1 MKTLNNC
8 KKTISGALFTE
19 PDAAYRKPHVTHVT
33 QTLVP

>member
-8 KKTISGALFTE
+8 KKTISGTLFTE
-19 PDAAYRKPHVTHVT
+19 LVAAFRKPHVTHVT